1 MKRAGAIDA
10 LHARMTVDA
19 LPQQGA
25 GFRQR
30 IVDDIVAGRLSFGAR
45 VTIDSLAERYG
56 TSHMPIREALR
67 ELRGEGLVLIERNR
81 GARIRPIDR
90 DFVDCMF
97 DTRGALEIMLTRRA
111 AARRSD
117 AACDELAS
125 IEDALEQHVR
135 DKDPARVHDANR
147 RFHHALYLAAHNPDA
162 LAMIKRYWMINAAL
176 WQRYGYAPERFA
188 GMVQDHRHL
197 LRAIRERDVDA
208 AVAII
213 AAHVAKAKQ
222 ELLARIAKDPARLG
236 DLTLLSDAS

>member
-1 MKRAGAIDA
+1 MTKRIGAAHELI
-10 LHARMTVDA
+10 ARPIVSV
-19 LPQQGA
+19 LPQEA
-25 GFRQR
+25 RGFRQR
-30 IVDDIVAGRLSFGAR
+30 IVDDVVAGRLAFGAR

-56 TSHMPIREALR
+56 TSHMPSREALR
-67 ELRGEGLVLIERNR
+67 ELHGEGLVLIERNR
-81 GARIRPIDR
+81 GARIRPVDR

-111 AARRSD
+111 ATRRSD
-117 AACDELAS
+117 AACDELVS

-147 RFHHALYLAAHNPDA
+147 RFHHALYLAAQNPDA
-162 LAMIKRYWMINAAL
+162 LAMIKRYWVINAAL

-197 LRAIRERDVDA
+197 LRAIRDRDVDA

-213 AAHVAKAKQ
+213 GAHVAKAKQ
-222 ELLARIAKDPARLG
+222 ELLARIAKAPTRLG
-236 DLTLLSDAS
+236 DLTLVDET